1 MKILVTGGA
10 GFIGSHLCARLLDE
24 GSEVVCVDNL
34 VTGSRENIEPL
45 MSIDRFEFIEH
56 DIIKPLLL
64 NAEIGQIYNLASPA
78 SPKDFQE
85 LQLEIMHVNS
95 YGLENMLDL
104 AREKNARIVHAS
116 TSEVYGDP
124 EVHPQKE
131 SYYGNTNSYGPRSCY
146 DEGKRFGEALI
157 YSYKAKYGVDTGIVR
172 IFNTYGPHM
181 RPNDG
186 RVVSNFINQAIRG
199 EDLTVFGDGSQTRSF
214 CYVDDMVAGLMSMMT
229 SGEEGPINLGN
240 VEEYTVLEVAEKV
253 LKLADSDSKI
263 AFKELPKD
271 DPVRRKPDL
280 SRAKEL
286 LTYSP
291 VIYFE
296 EGLEKTL
303 RYFIDIKK

>member
-24 GSEVVCVDNL
+24 GNEVVCVDNL
-34 VTGSRENIEPL
+34 STGERDNIEPL
-45 MSIDRFEFIEH
+45 LQDDHFEFMEH

-64 NAEIGQIYNLASPA
+64 NTDIDQIYNLASPA
-78 SPKDFQE
+78 SPKDFKE

-124 EVHPQKE
+124 EIHPQKE
-131 SYYGNTNSYGPRSCY
+131 SYFGNTNSYGPRSCY

-157 YSYKAKYGVDTGIVR
+157 YSYKAKYGVNTGIVR

-199 EDLTVFGDGSQTRSF
+199 KDITVFGDGSQTRSF
-214 CYVDDMVAGLMSMMT
+214 CYVDDMVDGLVSMMN
-229 SGEEGPINLGN
+229 SNEEGPINLGN
-240 VEEYTVLEVAEKV
+240 SDEFTVLEVAQKV
-253 LKLADSDSKI
+253 LELSGSDSKI
-263 AFKELPKD
+263 VFEALPKD
-271 DPVRRKPDL
+271 DPTRRKPDL
-280 SRAKEL
+280 LRAKKL
-286 LTYSP
+286 LRYIP
-291 VIYFE
+291 MIYFD

>member
-34 VTGSRENIEPL
+34 VTGSRANIEPL
-45 MSIDRFEFIEH
+45 MSNDRFEFIEH

-95 YGLENMLDL
+95 YGLENILDF

-124 EVHPQKE
+124 EVHPQEE

-303 RYFIDIKK
+303 HYFIDIKK